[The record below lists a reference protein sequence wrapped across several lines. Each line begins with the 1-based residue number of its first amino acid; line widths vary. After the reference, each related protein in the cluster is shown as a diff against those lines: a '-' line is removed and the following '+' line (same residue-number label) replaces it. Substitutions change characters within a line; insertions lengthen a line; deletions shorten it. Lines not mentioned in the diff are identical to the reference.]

1 VFDAR
6 GSGKKLPRPDKVS
19 SRREH
24 FWEQGPTSAMTSAS
38 NTQSLLSQLLALSAG
53 SSVGASA
60 PFCATTRP
68 LGTLQI
74 TRELGSRDNG
84 GTSASDASGGSAN
97 QALLMLLANVIAAH
111 TRAPPAPA
119 PSGRPS
125 ALSPSVDASL
135 SAVNGLPAIG
145 TLSVSTNAAPA
156 AAQQPVP
163 YAIYLQQL
171 LQELQ
176 ARQLA
181 QAEQPQPLTNVLAAR
196 TRAPP
201 AAAPC
206 AGTPTSDLSRAL
218 TRETSCNAST
228 SSSPPFLGT
237 LPASTTEA
245 APAAQQP
252 ALNALKL
259 KQLFQELQVRQ
270 LVQAQQTE
278 QVQAQQAQRLQAQLG
293 QLRAQQHQVHQ
304 LAESLAMSNASRA
317 QLLGG
322 NTNTNLICQAQVQTI
337 PVLPAD
343 GMIIDGER
351 LSREKLLR
359 IYELRSRKTCGPGP
373 LDQASA
379 GRSLVVAEMFDLPQ
393 KTIRDIWARKTG
405 AVWTYSGWTEE
416 ERHRH
421 WHPCDTSTSGDYQ
434 RQVGSKSKTGPSS
447 ALQHQQEAQ
456 PRTNDKWLLDVR
468 SRHEDPRQQR
478 VCRPQKAQSD
488 Y

>member
-1 VFDAR
+1 MSAPLMEK
-6 GSGKKLPRPDKVS
+6 GL
-19 SRREH
+19 
-24 FWEQGPTSAMTSAS
+24 TSAMSSAV
-38 NTQSLLSQLLALSAG
+38 NTQSLLAQLLALSAG
-53 SSVGASA
+53 SSGGASA
-60 PFCATTRP
+60 PCGSTTRP

-74 TRELGSRDNG
+74 TRELGSREIG
-84 GTSASDASGGSAN
+84 ETSACDAGGGSAN
-97 QALLMLLANVIAAH
+97 QALLKLLANVLVAH

-119 PSGRPS
+119 PSARPP
-125 ALSPSVDASL
+125 ALLPSVDASL
-135 SAVNGLPAIG
+135 PAFHGLPAIG
-145 TLSVSTNAAPA
+145 TLCVSTKAAP

-163 YAIYLQQL
+163 HAIHLQQL

-181 QAEQPQPLTNVLAAR
+181 QAEQPKKLTNVLAAR

-201 AAAPC
+201 AAAPS

-218 TRETSCNAST
+218 TREASCNAST

-237 LPASTTEA
+237 LAASTTEA

-252 ALNALKL
+252 ALNALQL

-278 QVQAQQAQRLQAQLG
+278 QVQVQQAQRLQVQLG

-379 GRSLVVAEMFDLPQ
+379 GRSLVVAEMFDLPP

-421 WHPCDTSTSGDYQ
+421 WHPCDTSTSGDEQ

-447 ALQHQQEAQ
+447 ALQHQQEAH
-456 PRTNDKWLLDVR
+456 PRTHDKWLLDVR

-478 VCRPQKAQSD
+478 VCRAQKVQSD